1 MSGEVMS
8 SVSPLVTWSGWRL
21 WGGGARGLGAGVG
34 SLGKACP
41 WPWRWREVEGWER
54 AGVGGAQLCPRLEP
68 GLGVGLS
75 QGGSAEAP
83 GFVRCVFLG
92 E

>member
-1 MSGEVMS
+1 M
-8 SVSPLVTWSGWRL
+8 
-21 WGGGARGLGAGVG
+21 
-34 SLGKACP
+34 
-41 WPWRWREVEGWER
+41 EGWER